1 MRTGIDASKRGT
13 SMRSGELKPED
24 AAEFA
29 GSIRG
34 QFIIS
39 QALVI
44 AARVLDDPTLLPEDR
59 EPSNAADMLY
69 LADNL
74 FNIFQATERAATAA
88 ALRRAKKIR
97 D

>member
-1 MRTGIDASKRGT
+1 
-13 SMRSGELKPED
+13 MRSGELKPED

-29 GSIRG
+29 GSMRG

-44 AARVLDDPTLLPEDR
+44 AASVLDDPTSLPEDR

-69 LADNL
+69 LAENL
-74 FNIFQATERAATAA
+74 FPIFLATQRAATEAV
-88 ALRRAKKIR
+88 LMRAKKIS